1 MIFLR
6 RIMLWLIPEV
16 LSHRRWGILRL
27 AYALLA
33 AVLAGAVDLVMDAG
47 IDHIEL
53 EAVIV
58 SSIVF
63 VLVFAFVSTAFLL
76 AREVSIRLGDR
87 LAAQINETI
96 MRGEVPQ
103 IDDGGWSV
111 VGKLREGLYALVEP
125 RERGLAL
132 LREDVEYYR
141 QLAEEMLGLEIVFEL
156 DGRLRWVNPA
166 VETMTGYTR
175 AECQSVDSPFEL
187 WAYHKD
193 RPMLR
198 DLLERVAGG
207 VSRED
212 VEFRILHKDGRLF
225 WCSCRCY
232 PLPDRNGQTGALRF
246 SAQDIQPRKD
256 ADLKLLETVAALRRA
271 QALKEH
277 YLGRSNE
284 EKMRMAALLEILN
297 LGILFVDGDR
307 RVLYANQVF
316 ADMWHLGA
324 SQHLIGMRD
333 TELFRTTA
341 ALRLDDEAYQRHVEA
356 VVNRGD
362 QDVRYEI
369 RTLDGRTYRERS
381 MMVAGPVE
389 HGHPL
394 GRVWIHEEVTGAG
407 ADCAEPAAQQGEDPC
422 LRNVETEAQEDTPVR
437 NRVPQAQA

>member
-6 RIMLWLIPEV
+6 RIVLWLIPEG
-16 LSHRRWGILRL
+16 LSHRRWRILRL
-27 AYALLA
+27 SYALLA
-33 AVLAGAVDLVMDAG
+33 ALAAGAVDLLMDAG
-47 IDHIEL
+47 IDHIEP

-58 SSIVF
+58 SGIVF
-63 VLVFAFVSTAFLL
+63 VLVFAFVSAAFLL

-111 VGKLREGLYALVEP
+111 VGKLREGLYSLLAP

-166 VETMTGYTR
+166 VEMMTGYTR
-175 AECQSVDSPFEL
+175 TECLSVDSPFEL

-198 DLLERVAGG
+198 DLLERVARGM
-207 VSRED
+207 SQEE
-212 VEFRILHKDGRLF
+212 VEFRVLHKDGRLF

-232 PLPDRNGQTGALRF
+232 PLRDRTGQPGALRF
-246 SAQDIQPRKD
+246 SAQNIQPRKD

-297 LGILFVDGDR
+297 LGILFVDGDH
-307 RVLYANQVF
+307 RVLYVNQVY

-324 SQHLIGMRD
+324 PQHLVGMHD
-333 TELFRTTA
+333 AELFKA
-341 ALRLDDEAYQRHVEA
+341 ASALRIDDDAYQRHVES
-356 VVNRGD
+356 VVSQCGE
-362 QDVRYEI
+362 DVLYEI
-369 RTLDGRTYRERS
+369 RTLDGKAYRERS
-381 MMVAGPVE
+381 MLVTGPE
-389 HGHPL
+389 ENGHPL
-394 GRVWIHEEVTGAG
+394 GRVWIHEEITSVRPAGGTPGMLPVELPQTG
-407 ADCAEPAAQQGEDPC
+407 
-422 LRNVETEAQEDTPVR
+422 RETLHETDIRKQTRQE
-437 NRVPQAQA
+437 QA